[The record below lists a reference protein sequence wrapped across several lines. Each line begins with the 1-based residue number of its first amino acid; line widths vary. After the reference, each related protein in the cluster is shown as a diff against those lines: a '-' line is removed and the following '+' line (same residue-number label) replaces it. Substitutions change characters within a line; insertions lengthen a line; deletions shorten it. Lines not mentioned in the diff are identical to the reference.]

1 MSMAQAVYK
10 IARQSEW
17 GEAERSGI
25 YTGSPDDKRDGF
37 IHLSSAAQVRT
48 TCAIH
53 FAGEGDLLLVSLE
66 AERLGP
72 SLKWEASR
80 KGDMF
85 PHLYGPLRL
94 ADVQSV
100 FAIRTDADGRAL
112 FPPEIP

>member
-1 MSMAQAVYK
+1 MDQIVYK

-17 GEAERSGI
+17 DEAERSGLF
-25 YTGSPDDKRDGF
+25 TGSPDDKRDGF
-37 IHLSSAAQVRT
+37 IHLSSAAQVRA

-53 FAGEGDLLLVSLE
+53 FAGVRDLLLV
-66 AERLGP
+66 AVDTDRLSP
-72 SLKWEASR
+72 FLKWEPSR

-94 ADVQSV
+94 VDVQSV
-100 FAIRTDADGRAL
+100 FEIQTDVDGCAT